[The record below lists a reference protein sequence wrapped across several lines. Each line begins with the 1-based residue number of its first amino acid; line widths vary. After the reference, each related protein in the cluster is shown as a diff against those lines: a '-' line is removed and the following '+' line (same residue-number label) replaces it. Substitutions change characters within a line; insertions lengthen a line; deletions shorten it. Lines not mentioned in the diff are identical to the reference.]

1 MANAINW
8 FEIPATNFDRAVKF
22 YSNILDIQMQT
33 TLMGES
39 NMGFFPGEQGSV
51 GGAVVQGEGYEPCEK
66 GTLVF
71 LNGGEDLDNVLSKI
85 EGAGGKVILPKT
97 QITPEY
103 GFFAL
108 FLDTEGNRMALHS
121 MK

>member
-8 FEIPATNFDRAVKF
+8 FEIPASNFDRAVKF
-22 YSNILDIQMQT
+22 YATILEIEMHT
-33 TLMGES
+33 TVMGGTD
-39 NMGFFPGEQGSV
+39 MGFFPGEPGSV
-51 GGAVVQGEGYEPCEK
+51 SGAVVHGEGYDPCDK
-66 GTLVF
+66 GTLVY
-71 LNGGEDLDNVLSKI
+71 LNGGDDLNNVLSKI
-85 EGAGGKVILPKT
+85 EAAGGKVILSKT

-108 FLDTEGNRMALHS
+108 FLDTEGNKMALHS